1 VYSIGVYSVQFKKS
15 AVKALRK
22 MPRKIAR
29 RMLSEIEEI
38 AADPTSYSGD
48 WKRLTGS
55 RFWRLRVGQYRAI
68 CDMRDDELVL
78 LVIEAGPRGDIY
90 K

>member
-1 VYSIGVYSVQFKKS
+1 MHSIQFKKS
-15 AVKALRK
+15 AIKALRK

-29 RMLSEIEEI
+29 RMLSEIEEV
-38 AADPTSYSGD
+38 AVDPAKYVGD

-55 RFWRLRVGQYRAI
+55 PFWRLRVGQYRAV
-68 CDMRDDELVL
+68 CDLQGDDLVL
-78 LVIEAGPRGDIY
+78 LVVHVGPRGDIY

>member
-1 VYSIGVYSVQFKKS
+1 MYSIHFKKS
-15 AVKALRK
+15 AIKVLRK

-38 AADPTSYSGD
+38 AVDPANYAGD

-55 RFWRLRVGQYRAI
+55 QFWRLRVGQYRAV
-68 CDMRDDELVL
+68 CDLQGDDLVL
-78 LVIEAGPRGDIY
+78 LVVHVGPRGDVY